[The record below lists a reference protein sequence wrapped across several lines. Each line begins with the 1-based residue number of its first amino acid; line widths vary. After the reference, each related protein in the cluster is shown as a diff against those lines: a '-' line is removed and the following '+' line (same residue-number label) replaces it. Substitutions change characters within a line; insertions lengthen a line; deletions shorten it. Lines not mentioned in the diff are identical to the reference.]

1 MHFGCYSNKHGE
13 GGGVNGL
20 GAGHGSWIR
29 LLVGDDGLE
38 IRGLPAFLARG
49 TVSSS
54 GSSLFQIAAIHRRA
68 PVVECMASGGKG
80 EPKCPGECP
89 MVVVVEVVVVVVIVL
104 VVERWLWERERRRG
118 GTTVNGRFEQANSTR
133 WPGSWAVERASGSR
147 RDEAGTVDGS

>member
-1 MHFGCYSNKHGE
+1 MSFDYYLNRHRE
-13 GGGVNGL
+13 GAGVDGL

-54 GSSLFQIAAIHRRA
+54 SSSLFQIAAIHRRA

-80 EPKCPGECP
+80 ELKCPGECP
-89 MVVVVEVVVVVVIVL
+89 MVEWWWWRRRREAVESGGC
-104 VVERWLWERERRRG
+104 ERRRG
-118 GTTVNGRFEQANSTR
+118 GTTVTGASSRPILHAGR
-133 WPGSWAVERASGSR
+133 G
-147 RDEAGTVDGS
+147 AGR